1 MSYATHAAQY
11 QEVAVRSASPAQLVV
26 MVYDHLLLNLRR
38 TRLATEQGNVEL
50 RIASLDRAR
59 AALGE
64 LLGGLDTERGGEM
77 AAQLG
82 ALYAFFLGELVDVGL
97 RPSVAR
103 LDRVIAMAAE
113 LRESFATIAAP
124 SALAAAG
131 AAREVA

>member
-38 TRLATEQGNVEL
+38 ARLAVEQGNVEL
-50 RIASLDRAR
+50 RLTSLDRSR

-64 LLGGLDTERGGEM
+64 LLAGLDRERGGEM
-77 AAQLG
+77 AGQLNG
-82 ALYAFFLGELVDVGL
+82 LYAFLLGELVDIGV

-103 LDRVIAMAAE
+103 LDRVIGMAAE
-113 LRESFATIAAP
+113 LREAFATV
-124 SALAAAG
+124 AAG
-131 AAREVA
+131 PADAVRDVA

>member
-50 RIASLDRAR
+50 RLASLERAR

-64 LLGGLDTERGGEM
+64 LLAGLDQERGGEM
-77 AAQLG
+77 AGQLG
-82 ALYAFFLGELVDVGL
+82 ALYAFFLAELVDFGM
-97 RPSVAR
+97 RPDVAR
-103 LDRVIAMAAE
+103 LDRVIAMTAD
-113 LRESFATIAAP
+113 LRESFAAIAAAP
-124 SALAAAG
+124 A

>member
-38 TRLATEQGNVEL
+38 ARLAAEQGNVEL
-50 RIASLDRAR
+50 RLASLDRAR

-64 LLGGLDTERGGEM
+64 LLSGLDLERGGEM
-77 AAQLG
+77 AGQLNG
-82 ALYAFFLGELVDVGL
+82 LYAFFLGELVDVGL
-97 RPSVAR
+97 RPNVAR
-103 LDRVIAMAAE
+103 LDRVIAMVAD
-113 LRESFATIAAP
+113 LRESFAAIASAAP
-124 SALAAAG
+124 

>member
-38 TRLATEQGNVEL
+38 TRLAAEQGNVEL
-50 RIASLDRAR
+50 RLQALDRAR

-64 LLGGLDTERGGEM
+64 LLAGLDLERGGEM
-77 AAQLG
+77 AGQLNG
-82 ALYAFFLGELVDVGL
+82 LYAFFLGELVDIGL
-97 RPSVAR
+97 RPDVAR
-103 LDRVIAMAAE
+103 LDRVIGMVAE
-113 LRESFATIAAP
+113 LRESFATIAAAP
-124 SALAAAG
+124 T

>member
-1 MSYATHAAQY
+1 MSYATNATQY

-38 TRLATEQGNVEL
+38 TRVATEQGNAEL
-50 RIASLDRAR
+50 RLASLDRAR

-64 LLGGLDTERGGEM
+64 LLAGLDLERGGEM
-77 AAQLG
+77 AGQLNG
-82 ALYAFFLGELVDVGL
+82 LYAFFLAELVDVGM

-103 LDRVIAMAAE
+103 LDRVIAMVAD
-113 LRESFATIAAP
+113 LRESFATIAAAP
-124 SALAAAG
+124 AA